1 MLHNEQFRA
10 SYGSLYSKVEIYKHA
25 EALKFTFYFCVRRM
39 INATI
44 IAFLQS
50 SIVFQV
56 LVLVQV
62 ALVMTT
68 WAIKTKPMIDTASN
82 LVFITNELLILLSS
96 YLVLLFSGY
105 VPSVEQKYQF
115 GFMFISIFLIESA
128 FNLLVFI
135 YSTGKDMIKSWRLA
149 KARKL
154 YTIKRQAI
162 KLQPNETPVDF

>member
-1 MLHNEQFRA
+1 M
-10 SYGSLYSKVEIYKHA
+10 V
-25 EALKFTFYFCVRRM
+25 
-39 INATI
+39 NAAI

-105 VPSVEQKYQF
+105 VPSVEQKY
-115 GFMFISIFLIESA
+115 
-128 FNLLVFI
+128 
-135 YSTGKDMIKSWRLA
+135 
-149 KARKL
+149 
-154 YTIKRQAI
+154 
-162 KLQPNETPVDF
+162 